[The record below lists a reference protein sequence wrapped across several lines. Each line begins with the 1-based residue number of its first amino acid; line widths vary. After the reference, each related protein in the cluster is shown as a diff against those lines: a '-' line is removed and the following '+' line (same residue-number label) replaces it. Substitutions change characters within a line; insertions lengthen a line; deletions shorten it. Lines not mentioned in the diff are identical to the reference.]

1 MSLKK
6 VFPLLFLLTLMLSS
20 SAFAEKATVVYYNAV
35 NKSVV
40 VSSFHGYSC
49 GWVRKYYAKPHR
61 LHPGDVLEGS
71 FVLGSHRC
79 SDESNERDV
88 EIYFD
93 EWWVKKDVAHKWVE
107 TQEDKD
113 CFW

>member
-6 VFPLLFLLTLMLSS
+6 IFPLLFLLTLMLSS

-35 NKSVV
+35 NKIVV
-40 VSSFHGYSC
+40 VSGFHGYSC

-61 LHPGDVLEGS
+61 LQPGDVLDGS
-71 FVLGSHRC
+71 FVLGWQRC

-88 EIYFD
+88 EIFFD
-93 EWWVKKDVAHKWVE
+93 ECWVNKDVAHKWVE
-107 TQEDKD
+107 KQKDKD
-113 CFW
+113 SFW

>member
-6 VFPLLFLLTLMLSS
+6 IFPLLFFLTLILSS
-20 SAFAEKATVVYYNAV
+20 SAFAEKATVVYYDAV
-35 NKSVV
+35 NKCVV

-49 GWVRKYYAKPHR
+49 GWVRKYYAKPNR
-61 LHPGDVLEGS
+61 LEPGDVLEGS

-79 SDESNERDV
+79 YDESNERDV

-107 TQEDKD
+107 NQKDKD
-113 CFW
+113 SFW